1 VWLALKHLVKAEG
14 LCRRSTLLA
23 EIHRIVGEK
32 CFARLM
38 DVFAGL
44 TVTFPSKSAIAKMRK
59 SQELLNPL
67 GDVEAA
73 FCPSSLGASTEDQL
87 LSAVLEG
94 HHTEAPLYASE
105 ET

>member
-1 VWLALKHLVKAEG
+1 
-14 LCRRSTLLA
+14 
-23 EIHRIVGEK
+23 
-32 CFARLM
+32 
-38 DVFAGL
+38 
-44 TVTFPSKSAIAKMRK
+44 MRK
-59 SQELLNPL
+59 SQELLNRL